1 MDAIISIATIYIF
14 IVLGFIAKKR
24 FKEQIDEKTLILLSL
39 YFLQPILTFWG
50 LTQAKLSINLLLTPV
65 YYLIAIFITL
75 VFSIFISKKIIKD
88 SKEQSIFI
96 AASLIGNTGNL
107 GIPLGLALFGEASVA
122 YTSII
127 NIANIFF
134 VYTIG
139 IYFYAK
145 EQFDIKGSL
154 KQILTIPILWVAIFA
169 LWYNYMEFPINTQMQ
184 KFLQMGAYATIVIQL
199 IIFGIYLANI
209 QIKQIDY
216 KFSGKII
223 AIKHILLPIVGFF
236 VVWYFDVDK
245 FIATILLLEL
255 MVPLAVNN
263 VNLSALYNCKPYK
276 TTEVVFVTTLF
287 FILFIYFYLYILG
300 V

>member
-14 IVLGFIAKKR
+14 IVIGFVAKKS
-24 FKEQIDEKTLILLSL
+24 FKDKIDEKTLILLSL

-50 LTQAKLSINLLLTPV
+50 LTQTKLSVELLLTPV
-65 YYLIAIFITL
+65 YYLLAVFITL
-75 VFSIFISKKIIKD
+75 GLSILISKKILSN
-88 SKEQSIFI
+88 SKERSIFI

-107 GIPLGLALFGEASVA
+107 GIPLGIALFGEASVA

-134 VYTIG
+134 IYTVG

-145 EQFDIKGSL
+145 EQFDLKGSL
-154 KQILTIPILWVAIFA
+154 KQIAKIPILWVAIIA
-169 LWYNYMEFPINTQMQ
+169 LWYNYMQFPINTQIQ
-184 KFLQMGAYATIVIQL
+184 KFLLMGAYATIVIQL

-209 QIKQIDY
+209 QLKQIDY
-216 KFSGKII
+216 RFSSKII
-223 AIKHILLPIVGFF
+223 SIKHILLPTVGFG
-236 VVWYFDVDK
+236 VVWYFDIDS

-276 TTEVVFVTTLF
+276 TTEAVFVTTIF
-287 FILFIYFYLYILG
+287 FILFIYFYLQILG